1 MPKATG
7 EKKKQPSK
15 SAQGVKSIDEL
26 EAKVRS
32 YLPGADIE
40 QLKRAYWFS
49 SEAHG
54 LQKRRAGTPYMEHP
68 LAVADI
74 LTEMRMDVP
83 TIAAALLHDTVEDT
97 NTTTEDIKK
106 RFGYTVAFLV
116 DALTKLG
123 QMEFKSREQAQAENF
138 RKMLLSMYEDIR
150 VILIKF
156 ADRLNNMRTL
166 EHLPD
171 TKRHRISQETLDIY
185 APLANRLGIGWMKA
199 EFEDLSFKYLMP
211 ALHKEISRKVR
222 KKRSEHKGYVKALTA
237 TIQQKITEAG
247 IPGTVSGRVK
257 HLYGI
262 YHKMQLQGI
271 PFEQVHDVLGL
282 RIITDT
288 KANCYAILGLVHAT
302 FKPVPGKF
310 KDYIGV
316 PKNNMY
322 RSLHTTVIGPGGE
335 RVEFQIRT
343 DEMDR
348 IAEEGIASHWKYKE
362 KSGFRERDQRYIS
375 WLRDLVQSH
384 QEEATDAR
392 AFLEA
397 VKSEVVPEVI
407 YVFTPKGDI
416 KELPEDSTP
425 VDMAYAIHTEVGHRC
440 VGVRVDGK
448 MVPLRHRLQSGN
460 TVEVLTS
467 KTHKPSRD
475 WLKFVVTQRAK
486 SRIKQWLKIEES
498 KQSMELGM
506 KLLEDELK
514 KNRLPASLLKSEDM
528 IKVLESYKLKDMDDL
543 FAAMGYGKISSVQ
556 VMNRLQPDREV
567 KEEKPARP
575 KKKQLEEHKGITIR
589 GVDDV
594 LYHTAKCCYPVPG
607 DELMGFITRGKGVAV
622 HRQDCHNLDR
632 LTTDT
637 ARLIE
642 VDWERD
648 EEHNA
653 YARIV
658 VDAVDKPGII
668 TTLSSIISAE
678 DINISHLEANTS
690 NQERSARITFVLE
703 VKDRKQLNA
712 IVRTITQ
719 SDGVIRVRRF

>member
-1 MPKATG
+1 
-7 EKKKQPSK
+7 
-15 SAQGVKSIDEL
+15 
-26 EAKVRS
+26 
-32 YLPGADIE
+32 
-40 QLKRAYWFS
+40 
-49 SEAHG
+49 
-54 LQKRRAGTPYMEHP
+54 
-68 LAVADI
+68 
-74 LTEMRMDVP
+74 
-83 TIAAALLHDTVEDT
+83 
-97 NTTTEDIKK
+97 
-106 RFGYTVAFLV
+106 
-116 DALTKLG
+116 
-123 QMEFKSREQAQAENF
+123 AENF

-156 ADRLNNMRTL
+156 ADRLHNMRTL

-171 TKRHRISQETLDIY
+171 AKRQRISQETLDIY
-185 APLANRLGIGWMKA
+185 APLSNRLGIGWMKA
-199 EFEDLSFKYLMP
+199 EFEDTSFRYLMP
-211 ALHKEISRKVR
+211 ALYKDISRKVK

-237 TIQQKITEAG
+237 TIQQKINEAEV
-247 IPGTVSGRVK
+247 PGTVSGRVK
-257 HLYGI
+257 HFYGI
-262 YHKMQLQGI
+262 YHKMQSQGI

-288 KANCYAILGLVHAT
+288 KANCYAILGLVHAA

-316 PKNNMY
+316 PKSNMY
-322 RSLHTTVIGPGGE
+322 RSLHTTIIGPGGE

-343 DEMDR
+343 EDMDR

-362 KSGFRERDQRYIS
+362 KSGFKERDQRYIS

-384 QEEATDAR
+384 QDEATDAR

-407 YVFTPKGDI
+407 YVFTPQGDI
-416 KELPEDSTP
+416 KELPEDSTT

-486 SRIKQWLKIEES
+486 SRIKQWLKIEER
-498 KQSMELGM
+498 KQSMELGT

-543 FAAMGYGKISSVQ
+543 FAAMGYGKISSLQ
-556 VMNRLQPDREV
+556 VMNRLQPDRVV

-575 KKKQLEEHKGITIR
+575 KKRLEEHKGITIR
-589 GVDDV
+589 GVDEV

-622 HRQDCHNLDR
+622 HRSDCHNLDR
-632 LTTDT
+632 LSTDA

-642 VDWERD
+642 VDWKRD

-658 VDAVDKPGII
+658 VDTADKPGII
-668 TTLSSIISAE
+668 TTISSVISAE
-678 DINISHLEANTS
+678 DINISHMEANTS

-719 SDGVIRVRRF
+719 SDGVIRVRRY